1 MQRSSVVTGR
11 RVEDVRVWQV
21 AHAFTQAVCRL
32 LKGSAVAA
40 ADMRFSVSLFRA
52 ARAAEAAVAEGIR
65 DGADQ
70 TAARALA
77 EAGHQ
82 IAAAL
87 VAIED
92 GIDRGYFSKSASQT
106 ALDLGRD
113 AARITR
119 SLETYLERRG
129 RANRAGRRRLAR
141 DAL

>member
-1 MQRSSVVTGR
+1 VTGR

-21 AHAFTQAVCRL
+21 AHGFTQAVCRL
-32 LKGSAVAA
+32 LKTSAVAA

-65 DGADQ
+65 NGADQ
-70 TAARALA
+70 TSARALA

-87 VAIED
+87 VSIED
-92 GIDRGYFSKSASQT
+92 GIDRGYFSKAASQA
-106 ALDLGRD
+106 ALDLGHN

-119 SLETYLERRG
+119 SLETYLERSR
-129 RANRAGRRRLAR
+129 RPRRAGRRKLAR